1 MDFLFDYFYIFLFYL
16 FRDTVLYSTYM
27 SRALASARQR
37 RAGTSSSTPETTQ
50 SASSSSSSSSSPS
63 TNTAGLTLPQV
74 ISLIDSRL
82 SVLEKFMNDTKGLRM
97 QTPVVNENITMTEVS
112 PVQPSSIQPSA
123 IQPSSIQSV
132 LDEYNNR
139 FMMLAEEIGQMK
151 DTLMKLQSY
160 TMDVN
165 KMLLDER
172 VNVLSDLGSEIS
184 VTNVDDNI
192 EKSNSE
198 EKETTENASDE
209 PKKE

>member
-37 RAGTSSSTPETTQ
+37 RAGASSSTPETTQ
-50 SASSSSSSSSSPS
+50 SASSSSSSSSSS

-112 PVQPSSIQPSA
+112 PVQPSSIQPSSV
-123 IQPSSIQSV
+123 QPV

-198 EKETTENASDE
+198 EKDTTENAGGE
-209 PKKE
+209 AKKQ